1 MDRNHSF
8 FLRGNVNLFII
19 FVSMILL
26 SSCEKFKWNLQVLPK
41 FENVELSSNNQE
53 KFHLSVSFDR
63 NAKKTKYGFCFA
75 SHNNPSLD
83 DEVIYLEPNQLTLSY
98 ERNWTSYQ
106 TKYVRAFA
114 SNSLGVS
121 YSPNVVSIVWPA
133 NEDNIPQISLSG
145 IDSISYF
152 FTDAQAIITND
163 GNLPIVQR
171 GFIFST
177 NANPTMSNSIVCNSP
192 SLALNFENRNEGL
205 SENTLYYVRAFVKN
219 TYQTAIS
226 PEVLSLQTKN
236 FYNVGE
242 LGPGGGKIF
251 YTNLSGTTT
260 WHFLEAAPTDFTSTL
275 IWSNN
280 NILIN
285 GVNTAIGT
293 GFENTS
299 VITLNQGSTGNYAA
313 LKAAQYV
320 SGGLSDWF
328 LPSRDEMIQLIQAS
342 NIEPIFNLD
351 SGVEYWSSS
360 QDQNFTQNAWV
371 VKCIS
376 PSSSYTLNKLTAKKV
391 RFIRRF

>member
-1 MDRNHSF
+1 MKLNSRI
-8 FLRGNVNLFII
+8 FLFLCFILI
-19 FVSMILL
+19 FLQSCNKKWDLL
-26 SSCEKFKWNLQVLPK
+26 GLPK
-41 FENVELSSNNQE
+41 LEAITQDSNNQE
-53 KFHLSVSFDR
+53 FCELSCGIEFGEKQ
-63 NAKKTKYGFCFA
+63 NETEFGFCF
-75 SHNNPSLD
+75 SQDPNPSISDSIINIVPDGKL
-83 DEVIYLEPNQLTLSY
+83 LKLTF
-98 ERNWTSYQ
+98 NWNNFNDI
-106 TKYVRAFA
+106 YVRAF
-114 SNSLGVS
+114 SKNKLGVS
-121 YSPNVVSIVWPA
+121 YSENELKLIWPA

-152 FTDAQAIITND
+152 FSDAQAIITND

-260 WHFLEAAPTDFTSTL
+260 WHFLEAAPTDFTNTL

-328 LPSRDEMIQLIQAS
+328 LPSRDEMIKLIQAS

-391 RFIRRF
+391 RFIRKF

>member
-1 MDRNHSF
+1 M
-8 FLRGNVNLFII
+8 
-19 FVSMILL
+19 
-26 SSCEKFKWNLQVLPK
+26 
-41 FENVELSSNNQE
+41 
-53 KFHLSVSFDR
+53 
-63 NAKKTKYGFCFA
+63 
-75 SHNNPSLD
+75 
-83 DEVIYLEPNQLTLSY
+83 
-98 ERNWTSYQ
+98 
-106 TKYVRAFA
+106 
-114 SNSLGVS
+114 
-121 YSPNVVSIVWPA
+121 
-133 NEDNIPQISLSG
+133 
-145 IDSISYF
+145 
-152 FTDAQAIITND
+152 
-163 GNLPIVQR
+163 
-171 GFIFST
+171 
-177 NANPTMSNSIVCNSP
+177 
-192 SLALNFENRNEGL
+192 NFENRNEGL

-251 YTNLSGTTT
+251 YTNLSGTTS

-280 NILIN
+280 NNLIN

-293 GFENTS
+293 GLENTS